1 MDSNKNIIAA
11 ISLSAAIIV
20 LWALFFSP
28 SPEDREKIKQ
38 KRIDSVKSLDA
49 PEIENSETNNLLS
62 RKEAL
67 NKDKRIVFENDNVKG
82 SISLKGAIIDDLL
95 FKNYNEKLEG
105 TKKVVLLNPRNA
117 SNTYYLETGWVT
129 NNKNIDLPNNKSKWK
144 VEGNT
149 KLSPG
154 NDVKLIWKNA
164 QGLAFEKIISIDNK
178 FLFTVN
184 QKIKNNTNKIYN
196 FYPYSQIIRKNIPK
210 DIVNFFILHEGPL
223 GVFDDQLVEKDYDD
237 VIDKKYSINA
247 EKGFLGITDK
257 YWLTS
262 LIPEKNKN
270 FRADFEYSE
279 KFKISYIETE
289 ALEAQPNNQ
298 ISNKVDIVIAA
309 KEVDVIDEYNEKLG
323 LSKFDLVIDWGWFY
337 WIVKPLFFLNDYFFK
352 LAGNYGLAIILITVC
367 LRLLF
372 FPLNNYAFRSMSRMK
387 ILQPEMARLKEVH
400 KDDKMKLQQAIMQLY
415 KKEGVN
421 PVSGCVPIL
430 ISIPFFFAIY
440 KMLFVTIEMRHQPFF
455 GWIKDLSEKD
465 PTSIFNLFG
474 LIPWAPPEFLIIGGL
489 PVLMGLTMWAQQKL
503 NPAPQDDIQKKI
515 FMFFPVFLTV
525 ILAPF
530 PSGLVLYWT
539 ANNILTMA
547 QQYVI
552 MKRTT
557 VKTSQ

>member
-67 NKDKRIVFENDNVKG
+67 NKDKRIIFENDNVKG

-105 TKKVVLLNPRNA
+105 KKKVVLLNPRNA
-117 SNTYYLETGWVT
+117 SDTYYLETGWVS

-164 QGLAFEKIISIDNK
+164 QGLTFEKIISIDNK

-196 FYPYSQIIRKNIPK
+196 FYPYSQIIRKNIPR

-289 ALEAQPNNQ
+289 ALEAQPNKQ

-352 LAGNYGLAIILITVC
+352 LAGNYGVAIILITVC
-367 LRLLF
+367 LRLVF

-489 PVLMGLTMWAQQKL
+489 PILMGLTMWAQQKL